1 MFSTDWISTIAER
14 RLADAEN
21 EVSRANLGQRLTE
34 LDRVRNEQ
42 VLSIKS
48 YQNEVA
54 QLESEV
60 QNIRLIAEALPN
72 GCFKQ
77 PRLEL

>member
-1 MFSTDWISTIAER
+1 ME
-14 RLADAEN
+14 DAEN
-21 EVSRANLGQRLTE
+21 EVNRANLAQRLAE

-42 VLSIKS
+42 VQSIKS
-48 YQNEVA
+48 YQTEVA

-60 QNIRLIAEALPN
+60 QNIRLIADALPN